1 VRDGRDGGPG
11 RAPLLPSG
19 EMAYARAAPPDR
31 PRASGWGR
39 TRNRKV
45 AFQRREPLV
54 VVAEGLAALGRRLL
68 VVLRVLGKAVLTLGA
83 TAAII
88 WGGRLATRHVIAS
101 PRFQLREIAVT
112 GAGAGAHIGREEI
125 LELAQVGEGDRLL
138 EIDPDLLAVRVARHP
153 WVASV
158 RVHRQLPRA
167 LTIEVTERQAAA
179 AAALGPI
186 YLIDPRGHPFKRATM
201 EEADGLPV
209 LTGLSRA
216 QYVSQTDAVEGAFR
230 EALALIEQY
239 RASPERPPLSE
250 VNIDP
255 RFGMT
260 VFLRDGGAEIRL
272 GRGEVSKKLAR
283 FDQIFEAVKADGPAA
298 GLRVV
303 HLDRPGA
310 AGGAR
315 IPVRLAEDRK

>member
-1 VRDGRDGGPG
+1 
-11 RAPLLPSG
+11 
-19 EMAYARAAPPDR
+19 MAYARAAAPDR
-31 PRASGWGR
+31 PRSTGWGR
-39 TRNRKV
+39 TRNRRV

-54 VVAEGLAALGRRLL
+54 VVAEALAALGRRLL
-68 VVLRVLGKAVLTLGA
+68 VVLRVLGKAVLTLGV
-83 TAAII
+83 TAAIV

-101 PRFQLREIAVT
+101 PRFQLREIVVSV
-112 GAGAGAHIGREEI
+112 GGGHLDREEI

-138 EIDPDLLAVRVARHP
+138 EIDPDVLAARVARHP

-158 RVHRQLPRA
+158 RVRRQLPRGLA
-167 LTIEVTERQAAA
+167 IEVSERHAAA
-179 AAALGPI
+179 AAALGAL
-186 YLIDPRGHPFKRATM
+186 YLIDDRGHPFKRATM
-201 EEADGLPV
+201 EEGDGLAV

-230 EALALIEQY
+230 EALALLQQY
-239 RASPERPPLSE
+239 RARPERPPLSE

-283 FDQIFEAVKADGPAA
+283 FDQIFEAVKAEGPAA

>member
-1 VRDGRDGGPG
+1 
-11 RAPLLPSG
+11 
-19 EMAYARAAPPDR
+19 
-31 PRASGWGR
+31 
-39 TRNRKV
+39 V

-54 VVAEGLAALGRRLL
+54 VVAEAFSALGRRLL
-68 VVLRVLGKAVLTLGA
+68 VVLRILGKAVLTLGV

-101 PRFQLREIAVT
+101 PRFELREIEVV
-112 GAGAGAHIGREEI
+112 GADAHVGREEI
-125 LELAQVGEGDRLL
+125 LELAGVGEGDRLL
-138 EIDPDLLAVRVARHP
+138 EIDPDAVAAKVARHP

-158 RVHRQLPRA
+158 RVRRQLPRA
-167 LTIEVTERQAAA
+167 LGIEVTERRAAA
-179 AAALGPI
+179 AAALGGL
-186 YLIDPRGHPFKRATM
+186 YLIDDRGHPFKRATM
-201 EEADGLPV
+201 EEADGLTV
-209 LTGLSRA
+209 FTGLSRA
-216 QYVSQTDAVEGAFR
+216 QYVSHTDAVEAAFR
-230 EALALIEQY
+230 EALGLVEQY
-239 RASPERPPLSE
+239 RARPERPPLSE